1 MNAPVR
7 PQALIEIEGLRL
19 RANHGVF
26 DRERLIGNI
35 FEVSVSLSYP
45 PALKAVE
52 SDCVADT
59 LSYADIVDIVK
70 RVMAEPS
77 ALLEHVA
84 GRIRQALVEAYP
96 AIESGRISVAKLA
109 PPLAAELSSA
119 RFILES

>member
-45 PALKAVE
+45 PAFKAV
-52 SDCVADT
+52 
-59 LSYADIVDIVK
+59 
-70 RVMAEPS
+70 
-77 ALLEHVA
+77 
-84 GRIRQALVEAYP
+84 
-96 AIESGRISVAKLA
+96 
-109 PPLAAELSSA
+109 
-119 RFILES
+119 